1 MENVAAKNTKCAK
14 KAWPMVRLRNVCEI
28 NLGKTP
34 PRGSRDCWDSE
45 KSSGNVWV
53 SISDMSNLIGGKI
66 EDSKE
71 YITRYAIESVGVPV
85 VSKGTLLLSFKLTL
99 GRTAIAG
106 CDLYT
111 NEAIAALPV
120 KNDFKGQIDVP
131 FLVTYFSFFDWN
143 GFAAKDEKL
152 LGKTLNKKKLAEIP
166 VPLPPLTVQREIV
179 ARLEKELG
187 EADALAAKFKEIA
200 ENADAEFKAE
210 LDETFKNVEG
220 EKVRLGEICEAIN
233 VGIVVKPTRYYVDDG
248 EGIPAFRNLNVKPS
262 YVDESEWVYVS
273 ESAGEENP
281 RSVVKIG
288 DVLIARSGV
297 PGAAVA
303 IDSLKLNG
311 RIAID
316 ILVVVPKQSMVN
328 SKYLAWEI
336 NTSKCQAEIRNMN
349 NGVAL
354 AHIGVKSISKLEIVI
369 PSLPAQRAIV
379 GKLDS
384 AKDKCEKLKAAAERG
399 VRAAEDLRKAI
410 LAEAFEQ

>member
-1 MENVAAKNTKCAK
+1 M
-14 KAWPMVRLRNVCEI
+14 CEI

-120 KNDFKGQIDVP
+120 KNDFKGQIGIP
-131 FLVTYFSFFDWN
+131 FLITYFSFFDWN

-166 VPLPPLTVQREIV
+166 IPLPPLTVQREIV

-220 EKVRLGEICEAIN
+220 EKVRLGDVCEIQRGGSPRPIKKYLTDAA
-233 VGIVVKPTRYYVDDG
+233 DG
-248 EGIPAFRNLNVKPS
+248 LN
-262 YVDESEWVYVS
+262 WI
-273 ESAGEENP
+273 
-281 RSVVKIG
+281 KIG
-288 DVLIARSGV
+288 DVAADGKYIVSVEDKIKPSGLNKTRRVRSGDFLLSHSMRFGRPYILKIDGCIHDGWLV
-297 PGAAVA
+297 LHGFQDKFTEDYFYYLLRSSLVQAQF
-303 IDSLKLNG
+303 DSLAHGSSVRNLNTG
-311 RIAID
+311 AVS
-316 ILVVVPKQSMVN
+316 VVEVTQTPIGAQQSIV
-328 SKYLAWEI
+328 
-336 NTSKCQAEIRNMN
+336 
-349 NGVAL
+349 
-354 AHIGVKSISKLEIVI
+354 SKLE
-369 PSLPAQRAIV
+369 
-379 GKLDS
+379 S
-384 AKDKCEKLKAAAERG
+384 AKLKCEKLKAAAERG
-399 VRAAEDLRKAI
+399 RQAAEDLRKAI

>member
-1 MENVAAKNTKCAK
+1 
-14 KAWPMVRLRNVCEI
+14 MVRLGDVCEI

-34 PRGSRDCWDSE
+34 PRGSRDCWDPE

-66 EDSKE
+66 DDSKE

-120 KNDFKGQIDVP
+120 KNDFKRQIDIP
-131 FLVTYFSFFDWN
+131 FLSTYFAFFDWN

-166 VPLPPLTVQREIV
+166 IPLPPLPVQREIV

-210 LDETFKNVEG
+210 LDESFKNVEG
-220 EKVRLGEICEAIN
+220 EKVNLGDVCEIQRGGSPRPIKKYLTDAA
-233 VGIVVKPTRYYVDDG
+233 DG
-248 EGIPAFRNLNVKPS
+248 LN
-262 YVDESEWVYVS
+262 WI
-273 ESAGEENP
+273 
-281 RSVVKIG
+281 KIG
-288 DVLIARSGV
+288 DVAADGKYIVSVEDKIKPSGLNKTRRVRSGDFLLSNSMSFGRPYILKIDGCIHDGWLV
-297 PGAAVA
+297 LHGFQDKFTEDYFYYLLRSSLVQAQF
-303 IDSLKLNG
+303 DSLAHGSSVRNLNTG
-311 RIAID
+311 AVS
-316 ILVVVPKQSMVN
+316 VVEVTQTPIGAQQSIV
-328 SKYLAWEI
+328 
-336 NTSKCQAEIRNMN
+336 
-349 NGVAL
+349 
-354 AHIGVKSISKLEIVI
+354 SKLE
-369 PSLPAQRAIV
+369 
-379 GKLDS
+379 S
-384 AKDKCEKLKAAAERG
+384 AKLKCEKLKAAAERG
-399 VRAAEDLRKAI
+399 LRAAEDLRKAI